1 MSQENVEIVR
11 RIYESFNDGDWDAA
25 FRDIH
30 EDVELETQLAGS
42 FRGQDEMRRFFE
54 DQTAPFE
61 FFNAEPEQILDV
73 GDQVV
78 ALLKVQGRPSG
89 SSAEINV
96 RVGHLWTVRDGNAV
110 SLRSFPKRRDALE
123 AAGLSE

>member
-11 RIYESFNDGDWDAA
+11 RICIDSANDGDWDAA

-61 FFNAEPEQILDV
+61 FFNAEPEQIPRR
-73 GDQVV
+73 
-78 ALLKVQGRPSG
+78 GRPG
-89 SSAEINV
+89 
-96 RVGHLWTVRDGNAV
+96 R
-110 SLRSFPKRRDALE
+110 SLAQGPGAPQRQQR
-123 AAGLSE
+123 